1 MRGGHTSEMFFHPAS
16 ISNFARAIIA
26 LCGKAKGVSN
36 GPRATCLLLLMAL
49 SAGPAQAADS
59 CEFTPAHY
67 SVRSG
72 AEAAFEPLGDHLSL
86 PPRLRPTRSEVRF
99 TLPPV
104 DRECVLLIDRVSL
117 YALTVKVDQQPTVSF
132 DFFRPGATDRFAAA
146 GFTVMLEPHSEARTV
161 TLAITQL
168 GVLSTQIQRIDIAS
182 LLALERRISAMHA
195 LSIIAPLMM
204 AVLVGLFWLRLRD
217 RALAAY
223 VGMLAGLV
231 LITASIDGTL
241 YFFPIGGLFAGLR
254 SMAHILLLSLFGL
267 AVCVF
272 FREFLAPLDRSG
284 ERTFRGL
291 AAAFAFTGVSSLL
304 GIPVYNAIIQ
314 HVTTFSLILA
324 TPLLIWQGT
333 RSYRARH
340 PSAIYFLIGWTLPLG
355 AIPLR
360 LMAEY
365 GVIDWNFWIRYSP
378 RLGFLIE
385 AMVFA
390 LGLTDRILRV
400 RIERDRAEQ
409 ARART
414 ERSLISYRQLAE
426 ADSLTGL
433 ASRRALETELG
444 RWDAEAIS
452 GACLFIDLDRFKDF
466 NDRFGH
472 AQGDEAL
479 RSVAKRLLELMPSD
493 AQLAR
498 YGGEEIVALLPNLT
512 LDGAREL
519 AECARSLVE
528 GSVAG
533 PDHNPVTV
541 SIGVAERRPQEPMAK
556 TLAGADAALYRAKAA
571 GRNRVEIRA

>member
-1 MRGGHTSEMFFHPAS
+1 MLCPPTTIS
-16 ISNFARAIIA
+16 IFAHAIIT
-26 LCGKAKGVSN
+26 LFEKVKGVSK
-36 GPRATCLLLLMAL
+36 RSAAAFLLLPIAL
-49 SAGPAQAADS
+49 SASTAQAADS
-59 CEFTPAHY
+59 CEFIPTQY
-67 SVRSG
+67 SVR
-72 AEAAFEPLGDHLSL
+72 AEADAGFEPLGDHLSL

-117 YALTVKVDQQPTVSF
+117 YALSVEVDQQPPVSF

-146 GFTVMLEPHSEARTV
+146 GFTVMLDPHSEPRTV

-168 GVLSTQIQRIDIAS
+168 GVLSTQIQRTDIAS

-231 LITASIDGTL
+231 LVTASIDGTL
-241 YFFPIGGLFAGLR
+241 YFFPLGELFAGLR
-254 SMAHILLLSLFGL
+254 SMAHILLLSVFGL

-284 ERTFRGL
+284 QRTFL
-291 AAAFAFTGVSSLL
+291 ALATAFTFTGVSSLL
-304 GIPVYNAIIQ
+304 GIPIYNAIIQ
-314 HVTTFSLILA
+314 HLTTFSLIVA
-324 TPLLIWQGT
+324 TPLLIWQGI
-333 RSYRARH
+333 RSYRAGH

-365 GVIDWNFWIRYSP
+365 GVIDWNFWIRYAP
-378 RLGFLIE
+378 RTGFLIE

-409 ARART
+409 ARVRT

-444 RWDAEAIS
+444 RWDAEAIN

-479 RSVAKRLLELMPSD
+479 RSVATRLLELMPTD

-498 YGGEEIVALLPNLT
+498 YGGEEIVALLPAMS
-512 LDGAREL
+512 LDSAREL
-519 AECARSLVE
+519 AERARALVE
-528 GSVAG
+528 TSVAG
-533 PDHNPVTV
+533 PDHCTVTV
-541 SIGVAERRPQEPMAK
+541 SIGAAERRAQEPMAQ
-556 TLAGADAALYRAKAA
+556 TLAGADAALYRAKSA

>member
-1 MRGGHTSEMFFHPAS
+1 MSGQPVEPSQSALAINPLAGRSADVRVRL
-16 ISNFARAIIA
+16 RA
-26 LCGKAKGVSN
+26 VSV
-36 GPRATCLLLLMAL
+36 LLLLSL
-49 SAGPAQAADS
+49 SLGAAQAAGP
-59 CEFTPAHY
+59 CEFSPTHY
-67 SVRSG
+67 SVRT
-72 AEAAFEPLGDHLSL
+72 ATTAAFEPLGDHLSL
-86 PPRLRPTRSEVRF
+86 PPRLRPTQSEVRF
-99 TLPPV
+99 TLPPI

-117 YALTVKVDQQPTVSF
+117 YALSVEVDQQPPITF
-132 DFFRPGATDRFAAA
+132 DFFRPDDSDRFAAA
-146 GFTVMLEPHSEARTV
+146 GFTVMLAPHNETRTV

-168 GVLSTQIQRIDIAS
+168 GVLSTQIQRIDFAS
-182 LLALERRISAMHA
+182 LLALERRISVLHA

-204 AVLVGLFWLRLRD
+204 ALLVGLFWLRLRD

-223 VGMLAGLV
+223 VGMLGTLV
-231 LITASIDGTL
+231 LVTASIDGTL
-241 YFFPIGGLFAGLR
+241 YFFSIGSVFAGLR
-254 SMAHILLLSLFGL
+254 SMAHIVLLSAFGL

-284 ERTFRGL
+284 QRTFRAL
-291 AAAFAFTGVSSLL
+291 AVAFAFTGVSSLL

-314 HVTTFSLILA
+314 HITTFSLILA
-324 TPLLIWQGT
+324 APLLIWQGI
-333 RSYRARH
+333 RSYRAGH
-340 PSAIYFLIGWTLPLG
+340 PSAIYFLIGWTLPLA

-365 GVIDWNFWIRYSP
+365 GVIEWNFWIRYSP
-378 RLGFLIE
+378 RLSFLVE

-400 RIERDRAEQ
+400 RVERDRAEQ
-409 ARART
+409 ARVRT

-472 AQGDEAL
+472 AQGDDAL
-479 RSVAKRLLELMPSD
+479 RSVAKRLLELMPAD

-498 YGGEEIVALLPNLT
+498 YGGEEIVALLPVLT
-512 LDGAREL
+512 SDGAREL
-519 AECARSLVE
+519 AERARALVE
-528 GSVAG
+528 SNVEG
-533 PDHNPVTV
+533 PDHRPVTV
-541 SIGVAERRPQEPMAK
+541 SIGVAERRLREPMAQ
-556 TLAGADAALYRAKAA
+556 TLAGADAALYRAKSA
-571 GRNRVEIRA
+571 GRNRVEVRA

>member
-1 MRGGHTSEMFFHPAS
+1 MLCHATGIAKFTHTIITLCDRVAGGRSRLRGRWP
-16 ISNFARAIIA
+16 
-26 LCGKAKGVSN
+26 
-36 GPRATCLLLLMAL
+36 LLLLML
-49 SAGPAQAADS
+49 FWGTAQATDS
-59 CEFTPAHY
+59 CDFTPNSY
-67 SVRSG
+67 TVRS
-72 AEAAFEPLGDHLSL
+72 ATTESFEPLGSHLSL
-86 PPRLRPTRSEVRF
+86 PPRLRPTLSEVRF
-99 TLPPV
+99 TLPPI

-117 YALTVKVDQQPTVSF
+117 YALSVVVDQQPAVSF
-132 DFFRPGATDRFAAA
+132 DFFRPGDTDRFAAA
-146 GFTVMLEPHSEARTV
+146 GFTVMLTPHSEARTV

-168 GVLSTQIQRIDIAS
+168 GVLSTQIQRIDIAN

-223 VGMLAGLV
+223 VGMLGGLV
-231 LITASIDGTL
+231 LVTASIDGTL

-254 SMAHILLLSLFGL
+254 SMAHILLLSVFGL

-284 ERTFRGL
+284 QRTFLGL
-291 AAAFAFTGVSSLL
+291 STAFAFTGVSSLL
-304 GIPVYNAIIQ
+304 GIPVYDAIIQ
-314 HVTTFSLILA
+314 HVTTFSLMLA
-324 TPLLIWQGT
+324 TPLLIWQGL

-340 PSAIYFLIGWTLPLG
+340 PSSIYFLIGWTLPLG

-472 AQGDEAL
+472 AEGDDAL

-498 YGGEEIVALLPNLT
+498 YGGEEIVALLPAFT
-512 LDGAREL
+512 LDGAHEL

-533 PDHNPVTV
+533 PDHSPVTV
-541 SIGVAERRPQEPMAK
+541 SIGVAERRPEEPMAK

-571 GRNRVEIRA
+571 GRNRVESRA